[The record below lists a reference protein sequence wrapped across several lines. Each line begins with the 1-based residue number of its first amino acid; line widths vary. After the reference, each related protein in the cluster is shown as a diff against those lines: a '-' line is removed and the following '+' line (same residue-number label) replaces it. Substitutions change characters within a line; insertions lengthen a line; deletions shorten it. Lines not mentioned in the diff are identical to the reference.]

1 MILLVVMIGA
11 IVLTFR
17 QRTGVKKQ
25 SYFSQIA
32 RERSD
37 GVEMVDVESNKGVKL
52 DD

>member
-1 MILLVVMIGA
+1 MILLISMIGA

-17 QRTGVKKQ
+17 QREGVKKQ
-25 SYFSQIA
+25 SYIKQIS

-37 GVEMVDVESNKGVKL
+37 GVKVVEVETNKGVKI

>member
-1 MILLVVMIGA
+1 MIGA

-17 QRTGVKKQ
+17 KRSGVKKQ
-25 SYFSQIA
+25 SYIRQIS

-37 GVEMVDVESNKGVKL
+37 GVELIDVEINKGVKL